1 MTTPVTSTTDTTTA
15 ATAGASN
22 ASAADGLS
30 AGDFLKLLTTELQNQ
45 DPTKP
50 VDDTQSVAQLAQF
63 SALSATEEL
72 NSSFQAFQ
80 SNFAVLQSASLV
92 GKQVTVDTTAG
103 NSASSLTGTISSVSV
118 QNGQPYFTLTDA
130 GGNPVSDNN
139 GNPLLFSTTQIA
151 AFGS

>member
-1 MTTPVTSTTDTTTA
+1 MTTPVTNTTSPA
-15 ATAGASN
+15 A
-22 ASAADGLS
+22 AAANSSSSSPDNGLS
-30 AGDFLKLLTTELQNQ
+30 AGDFLTLLTTELQNQ

-50 VDDTQSVAQLAQF
+50 VDDTQSIAQLAQF

-103 NSASSLTGTISSVSV
+103 NDASALTGTISSVSV

-130 GGNPVSDNN
+130 SGATVSDNN

-151 AFGS
+151 AFGG

>member
-1 MTTPVTSTTDTTTA
+1 MTTPVTNTTTPTTP
-15 ATAGASN
+15 ATSSSSSS
-22 ASAADGLS
+22 SANDGLS
-30 AGDFLKLLTTELQNQ
+30 AGDFLTLLTTELQNQ
-45 DPTKP
+45 DPTQP
-50 VDDTQSVAQLAQF
+50 VDDTQSIAQLAQF

-103 NSASSLTGTISSVSV
+103 NDASALTGTISSVSV

-130 GGNPVSDNN
+130 SGNTVSDNN

>member
-1 MTTPVTSTTDTTTA
+1 MTTPVTNTTSMTPPA
-15 ATAGASN
+15 AASSGGT
-22 ASAADGLS
+22 SAADGLS
-30 AGDFLKLLTTELQNQ
+30 AGDFLTLLTTELQNQ
-45 DPTKP
+45 DPTQP
-50 VDDTQSVAQLAQF
+50 VDDTQSIAQLAQF

-103 NSASSLTGTISSVSV
+103 NSASALTGTISSVSV

-130 GGNPVSDNN
+130 SGSTVTDNN

>member
-1 MTTPVTSTTDTTTA
+1 MTTSVTNTASTTPPTS
-15 ATAGASN
+15 GSSP
-22 ASAADGLS
+22 SAAPDNGLS
-30 AGDFLKLLTTELQNQ
+30 AGDFLTLLTTELKNQ
-45 DPTKP
+45 DPTQP
-50 VDDTQSVAQLAQF
+50 VDDTQSIAQLAQF

-103 NSASSLTGTISSVSV
+103 NSASALTGTISSVSV

-130 GGNPVSDNN
+130 SGATVSDNN

-151 AFGS
+151 AFGG